1 MMNQRVGKLLFLLI
15 IVLLL
20 SGVGNWIGHQLNIQV
35 WPHSAQQIDVAITIL
50 FLAYVVCMILPFM
63 PAIELGLILLMM
75 LDIKGIIFLYS
86 LTIIALSISF
96 WLGRLVP
103 IRWLLGLFDFL
114 HFDRASKLFNEMSQS
129 DDKKRLDILI
139 YNAPKRIIPVMLK
152 HRYWVVAIALNMPGN
167 ALIGGGGGIGMI
179 SGMSRILNYPS
190 YFLTVLIAV
199 IPLPLIM
206 IFKQLV

>member
-1 MMNQRVGKLLFLLI
+1 
-15 IVLLL
+15 
-20 SGVGNWIGHQLNIQV
+20 
-35 WPHSAQQIDVAITIL
+35 
-50 FLAYVVCMILPFM
+50 
-63 PAIELGLILLMM
+63 
-75 LDIKGIIFLYS
+75 
-86 LTIIALSISF
+86 
-96 WLGRLVP
+96 
-103 IRWLLGLFDFL
+103 
-114 HFDRASKLFNEMSQS
+114 
-129 DDKKRLDILI
+129 
-139 YNAPKRIIPVMLK
+139 MLK

>member
-139 YNAPKRIIPVMLK
+139 YNAPKHIIPVMLK

>member
-1 MMNQRVGKLLFLLI
+1 MNLRAGKLLFLLI

-20 SGVGNWIGHQLNIQV
+20 SGVGSWVGRQLNIQV
-35 WPHSAQQIDVAITIL
+35 WPHSAQQIDIAITML
-50 FLAYVVCMILPFM
+50 FLAYVVCMVLPFM

-103 IRWLLGLFDFL
+103 IRWLLGLFNFL

-129 DDKKRLDILI
+129 DEKKRLDILI
-139 YNAPKRIIPVMLK
+139 YNAPKSVIPAMLK
-152 HRYWVVAIALNMPGN
+152 HRYWVIAIALNMPGN

-179 SGMSRILNYPS
+179 SGMSRILNYPC

-199 IPLPLIM
+199 MPLPLIM
-206 IFKQLV
+206 IFKQLL